1 MGMAPY
7 GYGQFA
13 DKAQSEKQAS
23 DYQDEGNDPVNASYK
38 PFRTKKAQSTQK
50 HFSTPSIQR

>member
-1 MGMAPY
+1 MAPY

-23 DYQDEGNDPVNASYK
+23 DYQNEGNDPVNASHK
-38 PFRTKKAQSTQK
+38 PIRPKKAQSTQK

>member
-1 MGMAPY
+1 MAPY
-7 GYGQFA
+7 GYGKFA